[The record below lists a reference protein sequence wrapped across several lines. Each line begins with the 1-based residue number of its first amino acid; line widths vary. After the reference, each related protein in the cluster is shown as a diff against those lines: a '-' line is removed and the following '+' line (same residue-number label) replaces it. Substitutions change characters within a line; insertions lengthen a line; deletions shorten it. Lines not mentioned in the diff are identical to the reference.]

1 MFPIHQFINFSAEEE
16 ERIRVF
22 DWSKEHHKF
31 VEMRGEQAS
40 GYRQGVKKYHFDS
53 HLGVYPQ
60 ENISFWSQN
69 TKYITKEVLKKLNPV

>member
-40 GYRQGVKKYHFDS
+40 GYR
-53 HLGVYPQ
+53 
-60 ENISFWSQN
+60 
-69 TKYITKEVLKKLNPV
+69 